1 MKAAILCVGT
11 EILFG
16 QIVNTNAVFLSRELN
31 ALGFDVLYHYTV
43 GDNPKR
49 LEETLDH
56 AFKDCDLIVATGGLG
71 PTEDDLTK
79 ETIAHYFKDELVVH
93 QESLEALE
101 NMAKARGW
109 KMTENNY
116 KQTLMPS
123 KAIVFDN
130 DAGTAPGFA
139 LSEGGKTI
147 ISMPGPPRE
156 MTRMW
161 ERRCRPFLESM
172 QDGVIY
178 YKLLRFFGIGESALE
193 TKLLD
198 LIDNQTDPTIATYAK
213 EGECSVRVA
222 SKRNTLEEAK
232 EAVSGCIKEIR
243 EIVGEYIYSE
253 DDTDLNMVLGRLLID
268 NDISCS
274 VAESCTG
281 GMLAERLVQVPG
293 ISKVFDRGLVTY
305 TWKAK
310 MDELG
315 VKEETLKTYGAVS
328 RETALEMAKGLK
340 EKTGSRLV
348 IATTGVAGPD
358 EDEGKPAGLMYIA
371 VILDDIE
378 EVKEVSTGRKD
389 RQQNRNHLTLNAM
402 DTARKLILKSLNK

>member
-31 ALGFDVLYHYTV
+31 ALGFDVLYHHTV

-79 ETIAHYFKDELVVH
+79 ETIAHYFNDELVVH

-123 KAIVFDN
+123 KARVFDN
-130 DAGTAPGFA
+130 NAGTAPGFA

-161 ERRCRPFLESM
+161 ERRGRPFLESM

-232 EAVSGCIKEIR
+232 ETVSGCIKEIR

-402 DTARKLILKSLNK
+402 NTARKLILKSLDK